1 MRAPAPI
8 PAASRLRALDGLRGV
23 ALLGILLANMLYWS
37 GWVLMSPA
45 QQVAHAGEAARQLHG
60 FLERLLVDGK
70 FYTLFSLLFGVGCAM
85 QLQRLQ
91 AGGHDGVR
99 VYRRRMLVLLAIG
112 LVHTLLVWDGDIL
125 VLYALLGLTL
135 PWFARLS
142 DRSLL
147 AYAAVLVFAVPLAGQ
162 ALFQAMGWNPGG
174 WVMERSLMWF
184 AAMGG
189 DPAMDAGVRV
199 LQQAGWREQLA
210 WSSTGTLFSWGL
222 RLESWRIPKVLGIM
236 VLGLWVGRR
245 IARGELL
252 VDTRLLKRVL
262 VAGLLVG
269 VPASLV
275 YASTDGA
282 GQTHWSSLIGTVPM
296 ALGYAA
302 AFLLAWP
309 RAQRLLGLF
318 ADAGRMPLT
327 NYLAQSVVNGLV
339 FFGVGLGLIG
349 RLPFTAV
356 YLYAVAL
363 FALQV
368 LWSRWWLARHAQ
380 GPVEAFWRGL
390 TYSRQA
396 QEARGQPTR
405 P

>member
-1 MRAPAPI
+1 MRALSPI
-8 PAASRLRALDGLRGV
+8 PPASRLRALDGLRGF
-23 ALLGILLANMLYWS
+23 ALLGILLANILYWS

-45 QQVAHAGEAARQLHG
+45 QQVAHSGEAVRQVHG
-60 FLERLLVDGK
+60 FLERLLLDGK

-91 AGGHDGVR
+91 AAGHDGVR

-112 LVHTLLVWDGDIL
+112 WVHTLLVWDGDIL
-125 VLYALLGLTL
+125 VLYALLGFTL
-135 PWFARLS
+135 PWFARLP
-142 DRSLL
+142 DRTLL
-147 AYAAVLVFAVPLAGQ
+147 ACAAVLVFAVPLAGQ
-162 ALFQAMGWNPGG
+162 VLFQAMEWNPGG
-174 WVMERSLMWF
+174 WVMEASNQWF

-189 DPAMDAGVRV
+189 NPAPDAGVRS
-199 LQQAGWREQLA
+199 LQQAGWREQLE
-210 WSSTGTLFSWGL
+210 WSSTGTMYSWGV
-222 RLESWRIPKVLGIM
+222 RLESWRIAKVLGIM
-236 VLGLWVGRR
+236 VLGIWVGRR
-245 IARGELL
+245 VASGDLL
-252 VDTRLLKRVL
+252 GDTRLLKRVL

-282 GQTHWSSLIGTVPM
+282 GQAHWSSTIGTVPL

-309 RAQRLLGLF
+309 RAQPLLGLF

-349 RLPFTAV
+349 RLPFTAI
-356 YLYAVAL
+356 YLYAMAL
-363 FALQV
+363 FAMQV

-380 GPVEAFWRGL
+380 GPVETLWRGL
-390 TYSRQA
+390 TYPQGAQARQA
-396 QEARGQPTR
+396 QR
-405 P
+405 

>member
-1 MRAPAPI
+1 MYSPSPI
-8 PAASRLRALDGLRGV
+8 PSALRLRALDGLRGF
-23 ALLGILLANMLYWS
+23 ALLGILLANILYWS
-37 GWVLMSPA
+37 GWMFMSPA
-45 QQVAHAGEAARQLHG
+45 QQVALSGEGGRQLHG
-60 FLERLLVDGK
+60 FLERLCLDGK
-70 FYTLFSLLFGVGCAM
+70 FYTLFSLMFGVGCAM
-85 QLQRLQ
+85 QLQRLR
-91 AGGHDGVR
+91 AAGHDGVR

-112 LVHTLLVWDGDIL
+112 WVHTLLVWDGDIL

-135 PWFARLS
+135 PWFARLP

-147 AYAAVLVFAVPLAGQ
+147 AGAAVLVFVVPVAGQ
-162 ALFQAMGWNPGG
+162 ALFRAMEWNPGG
-174 WVMERSLMWF
+174 WIMEVSNRWF

-189 DPAMDAGVRV
+189 NPAPDAGVRS

-245 IARGELL
+245 VASGDLL
-252 VDTRLLKRVL
+252 GDTRLLKRVL
-262 VAGLLVG
+262 FAGLLVG

-282 GQTHWSSLIGTVPM
+282 GQAHWSSMIGTVPL
-296 ALGYAA
+296 ALAYAA

-309 RAQRLLGLF
+309 HAQPLLGWF

-349 RLPFTAV
+349 RLPFTAI
-356 YLYAVAL
+356 YLYALAL
-363 FALQV
+363 FLVQI
-368 LWSRWWLARHAQ
+368 LCSRWWLARRAQ
-380 GPVEAFWRGL
+380 GPVEALWRHL
-390 TYSRQA
+390 TYPVASRQ
-396 QEARGQPTR
+396 PT
-405 P
+405 